1 MRNEKKKKKWGRGNK
16 ENKIVS
22 RNAAAKWEY
31 TPALAP
37 VGIH

>member
-1 MRNEKKKKKWGRGNK
+1 MRNEKKRGGGGIK
-16 ENKIVS
+16 ENKIVG